1 MEPQQFSI
9 RSRAR
14 SFYYAIGGIFRFI
27 RMEHNARIH
36 MVATVAVVVAA
47 AASKVSHGEAIALCI
62 AVGLVWV
69 TEMLNTCV
77 ERTLDLISRDIH
89 PQIKFIKDLAAGAVL
104 MSSLTA
110 LVIGGFVFLPKWL

>member
-1 MEPQQFSI
+1 MEPQQFSV

-14 SFYYAIGGIFRFI
+14 SFVYAMGGILRFI

-36 MVATVAVVVAA
+36 VVATVGVIVAA
-47 AASKVSHGEAIALCI
+47 VACKVTHGEAIALTF

-69 TEMLNTCV
+69 TEMLNTCI
-77 ERTLDLISRDIH
+77 EGTLDFISRDIH

-104 MSSLTA
+104 VASLTA
-110 LVIGGFVFLPKWL
+110 LVVGAFVFIPKIL

>member
-9 RSRAR
+9 RSRTR
-14 SFYYAIGGIFRFI
+14 SFIYAIGGVLRFI
-27 RMEHNARIH
+27 RSEHNARIH
-36 MVATVAVVVAA
+36 VVATVAVIVAA
-47 AASKVSHGEAIALCI
+47 VACKVSHAEAIALTF

-77 ERTLDLISRDIH
+77 ERTLDFITRDIH

-104 MSSLTA
+104 AASLAA
-110 LVIGGFVFLPKWL
+110 LVVGAIVFIPKFL

>member
-1 MEPQQFSI
+1 MEPQEFSI

-14 SFYYAIGGIFRFI
+14 SFIYAMGGILRFI
-27 RMEHNARIH
+27 RMEHNARLH
-36 MVATVAVVVAA
+36 VVATVAVIVAA
-47 AASKVSHGEAIALCI
+47 VACKVTHGEAIALTF

-77 ERTLDLISRDIH
+77 ERILDFISREIH

-104 MSSLTA
+104 VASLAA
-110 LVIGGFVFLPKWL
+110 LVVGAIIFIPKFL